1 MTNLPNNYQQKL
13 AQMSQ
18 IETKNQINQTIYL
31 SRRAIW
37 VNILLGF
44 LLSPLAC
51 YIHTRRWKPLGICLL
66 FLMPI
71 VFIITDSRDSFEANF
86 QRGQNLSPLV
96 TLIAIIDNSLA
107 IKKAKNKVSQ

>member
-1 MTNLPNNYQQKL
+1 MTNLPNNYQQQI
-13 AQMSQ
+13 AQ
-18 IETKNQINQTIYL
+18 EENNQIAQTIYL

-37 VNILLGF
+37 ANILLGF

-51 YIHTRRWKPLGICLL
+51 YLHTRRWKALGIFLL
-66 FLMPI
+66 FFLPI
-71 VFIITDSRDSFEANF
+71 VFIISDGRDSFEANF

-96 TLIAIIDNSLA
+96 TLIAIVDNSLA